1 MGLAATFPTVIE
13 PLVPALPATALGN
26 VTSVTLITAFVP
38 VPVSETSRVGVM
50 GSLLLIVSVAARAPA
65 PDGFIVTVQARLIPT
80 GIVAGNVGAALTVK
94 SDAFV
99 PETMTAL
106 DEIYANHA
114 MVLHCA
120 LDLLAVS
127 WRSKRLREEQSRL
140 GGVGA
145 QGERLAALT
154 ARLKRL
160 ADGA

>member
-1 MGLAATFPTVIE
+1 
-13 PLVPALPATALGN
+13 
-26 VTSVTLITAFVP
+26 VTRENGP
-38 VPVSETSRVGVM
+38 VR
-50 GSLLLIVSVAARAPA
+50 LHRAPA
-65 PDGFIVTVQARLIPT
+65 APATPAYEVELGCVLRLAQEGFYWQGEVEDLLIAIRDGGDLGELARAGGPIISRYEAMRVQLRRFRHP
-80 GIVAGNVGAALTVK
+80 ALREDLV
-94 SDAFV
+94 
-99 PETMTAL
+99 AL

-114 MVLHCA
+114 MLLNCA

-127 WRSKRLREEQSRL
+127 WRSERLREEQSRL

>member
-1 MGLAATFPTVIE
+1 V
-13 PLVPALPATALGN
+13 
-26 VTSVTLITAFVP
+26 
-38 VPVSETSRVGVM
+38 RVR
-50 GSLLLIVSVAARAPA
+50 LHRAPA
-65 PDGFIVTVQARLIPT
+65 APATPAYEPEVGRVLRLAQEGLYWQGDVEDLLIAIRDGGELGELSRAGGPLISRYEAMRKELRRIDAP
-80 GIVAGNVGAALTVK
+80 ALRH
-94 SDAFV
+94 
-99 PETMTAL
+99 ELTAL

-127 WRSKRLREEQSRL
+127 WRSERLREEQSRL

-160 ADGA
+160 AGEA

>member
-1 MGLAATFPTVIE
+1 VTRDNACVRLHRALA
-13 PLVPALPATALGN
+13 
-26 VTSVTLITAFVP
+26 
-38 VPVSETSRVGVM
+38 
-50 GSLLLIVSVAARAPA
+50 APA
-65 PDGFIVTVQARLIPT
+65 PAYEPELGRVLRLAQEGLYWQGEVEDLLIAIRDGGDLGELARAGGPLISRYEAMRQELRCVDAT
-80 GIVAGNVGAALTVK
+80 GLRQ
-94 SDAFV
+94 
-99 PETMTAL
+99 ELTAL

-127 WRSKRLREEQSRL
+127 WRSERLREEQSRL

-160 ADGA
+160 ADGG